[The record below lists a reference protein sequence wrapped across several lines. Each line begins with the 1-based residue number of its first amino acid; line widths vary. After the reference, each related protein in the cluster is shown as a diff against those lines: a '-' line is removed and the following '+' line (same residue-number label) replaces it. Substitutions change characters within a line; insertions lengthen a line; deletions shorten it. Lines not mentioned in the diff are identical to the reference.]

1 VLIHGV
7 VSFLP
12 FQTVCPFFGT
22 NRARSEDSDH
32 DLFFPFQRIMSAV
45 SQRCVLSCDHHVS
58 LLTGFSES
66 SPKPW
71 KILFATSLHIIF
83 YTELNSH
90 IRSASIQSSKDC
102 ITVRHFVTN
111 PVAAKKTLNNDLIH
125 SQMRVVLRR
134 GTNATMILDVG
145 FCDSCSAA

>member
-1 VLIHGV
+1 LESRSTRGRNTVPTSFVLPSFPLHFGRRRLSIFSPTLLPFSILACLGV

-22 NRARSEDSDH
+22 NGARSEDSDH
-32 DLFFPFQRIMSAV
+32 DLFFPFRRIMSAA
-45 SQRCVLSCDHHVS
+45 SQRRALSRDHHVS
-58 LLTGFSES
+58 LLTGFSE

-90 IRSASIQSSKDC
+90 IRSASIQSQTRDS
-102 ITVRHFVTN
+102 IMEI
-111 PVAAKKTLNNDLIH
+111 AK
-125 SQMRVVLRR
+125 
-134 GTNATMILDVG
+134 
-145 FCDSCSAA
+145 